1 MEPLLQETR
10 VLHHPPLSAA
20 LPSKGLCL
28 ELPTSRPT
36 GIKSPSSPASKVSNH
51 LPTLVPLASPAARE
65 GQEAL
70 WKGGTKT
77 QRATAAHS
85 QIARRGGEKNRLP
98 TPTQDSALAL
108 WTLMIQVCPVLLLGR
123 VQTKWL
129 GILLQ
134 WTQGRRVCRS
144 ITPSKKWPQQG
155 SEG

>member
-36 GIKSPSSPASKVSNH
+36 GIKTPSSPASKVSNH

-70 WKGGTKT
+70 WKGGTET
-77 QRATAAHS
+77 RRATAAHS

-108 WTLMIQVCPVLLLGR
+108 WTLDDSGMPCSPPG
-123 VQTKWL
+123 
-129 GILLQ
+129 
-134 WTQGRRVCRS
+134 
-144 ITPSKKWPQQG
+144 QG
-155 SEG
+155 SDQVARDLTAVDTGKEGLQKYHSVKEMASAGF